1 LDGDHFPW
9 YAIDGKISRTVSSV
23 FSTGYELSQY
33 FILELDSLTKVVG
46 ITITSKDEDATKV
59 THLVQNTNDEY
70 IEKES
75 GIQSIK
81 DAEIRAGTT
90 KRVELCEGCSFRKDL
105 ELCGTLKIEKNESI
119 LPLREYSVMCHKSIL
134 TRVVTVLQSES
145 QVMTSLKRS
154 LTFEE
159 ISVIRGNFLDTSV
172 YFGKSNSIHGSP
184 GTLIYIFKWLLVV
197 YKTIMGYI

>member
-1 LDGDHFPW
+1 MDGDHFPW
-9 YAIDGKISRTVSSV
+9 YAIDGKISRTGSSV

-46 ITITSKDEDATKV
+46 ITITSRDE
-59 THLVQNTNDEY
+59 VQNTDDEY

-75 GIQSIK
+75 GVQSIK

-90 KRVELCEGCSFRKDL
+90 KKVELCEECSFWKDL

-184 GTLIYIFKWLLVV
+184 GTLIYIFRWLLAL
-197 YKTIMGYI
+197 YKTIMGCM